1 MKTHRYLFRPFASKP
16 VLRVVL
22 AAAVLVFLAANPFGT
37 ATAQT
42 ELPEEPIRVV
52 TKEIE
57 PFVFIENGRPVGFSI
72 DIWEEVARD
81 LGLDFEYT
89 VVDTVVEQLQAVELG
104 TADIAVAAITITAD
118 REETV
123 DFTVPFYRSGLGI
136 LTRLGSDQP
145 FIEAALA
152 TFSSG
157 FLIPV
162 AGLMVALV
170 VIGFIFW
177 LLERRKNPDFEGHAM
192 EGIWDGIWWAAV
204 TVTTVGYGD
213 RTPQSVLGRLLGLVW
228 MFVGLFLIANFTA
241 SVAASLTTASLEALI
256 SGPQDLPG
264 KSIVTVGGST
274 ASQWL
279 NDQLIPHSRVE
290 LIDEAYA
297 MLEAGEV
304 DAVVFDYPVLQY
316 FLTSNPS
323 SDLVIAG
330 EPFRTEM
337 YGMALEQDSQFREMM
352 NRALLG
358 VAEDGR
364 YEDIH
369 EVWFGRRAGQ

>member
-1 MKTHRYLFRPFASKP
+1 MNAHRHLSHPFANKQ
-16 VLRVVL
+16 LLWAALAAILLTVL
-22 AAAVLVFLAANPFGT
+22 AAIPSGQAA
-37 ATAQT
+37 AQT
-42 ELPEEPIRVV
+42 DPPEEPIRVV

-72 DIWEEVARD
+72 DIWDEVASD
-81 LGLDFEYT
+81 LGLDFEYII
-89 VVDTVVEQLQAVELG
+89 VDTVAEQLQAVELG
-104 TADIAVAAITITAD
+104 TADIAVAAVTITES

-145 FIEAALA
+145 FIAAALA
-152 TFSSG
+152 TFTSG
-157 FLIPV
+157 FLLPI

-170 VIGFIFW
+170 VIGFVFW
-177 LLERRKNPDFEGHAM
+177 LLERKKNPDFEGHAM

-256 SGPQDLPG
+256 NGPQDLPG

-274 ASQWL
+274 ADQWL
-279 NDQLIPHSRVE
+279 NDQLIPHRRVE

-297 MLEAGEV
+297 MLESGEV
-304 DAVVFDYPVLQY
+304 DAVVYDYPVLQY

-323 SDLVIAG
+323 SQLVMVG

-337 YGMALEQDSQFREMM
+337 YGMAIEQDSQFREMM

-369 EVWFGRRAGQ
+369 EVWFGRREGQ